1 METSLQIFISTVVN
15 VLWNT
20 RFNVLMKSVEYFK
33 TADGYKKDN
42 FIYLFIYFWVS
53 LKVKYCAVLMSVLKV
68 FPLTAV
74 PGQYFL

>member
-33 TADGYKKDN
+33 IADGYKKDN
-42 FIYLFIYFWVS
+42 FIYYLFIF
-53 LKVKYCAVLMSVLKV
+53 
-68 FPLTAV
+68 
-74 PGQYFL
+74 G